1 MCAQEDLMLVGE
13 NTRRNLEQEIAGF
26 HAQAAAG
33 ERAMQARPML
43 GLDPSS
49 SQECPRPMNGA
60 HVKPVGM
67 LVLPWAYP
75 APKPAIT

>member
-1 MCAQEDLMLVGE
+1 MMCAQEDLMLVGE

-43 GLDPSS
+43 ALDPSS
-49 SQECPRPMNGA
+49 SQECLRPVTGA
-60 HVKPVGM
+60 HVTPVGM
-67 LVLPWAYP
+67 PCPALGLPCP
-75 APKPAIT
+75 